1 MEKKALY
8 LAGGGARGAYQ
19 VGVLKAIDEI
29 LKVKVFPFDML
40 CGVSVG
46 SVNAT
51 VLASYAHD
59 FPEAVKR
66 LETLWGA
73 IHCDQVFDVS
83 NYQLGKSVLRN
94 ISHLI
99 VRQNHSGYLLDTSP
113 LRELIHREGDF
124 YLINNNIAQGH
135 LETLEVQC
143 SCYENAQ
150 TVSFYQQKQSFE
162 DWFYPRHMSKF
173 SKITADHIMA
183 SSALPLFFPPVKVG
197 QFHYGDGSLGL
208 VAPLRGCIRFNMNR
222 IMILGTRQA
231 PSFAEAE
238 LVEAHKIDFA
248 QILGAMM
255 NGLFIDNLDR
265 DIELV
270 NRMNDIA
277 RLLTLWRKHQSPW
290 RPIQTLYLRPSM
302 DMGAIAQAQYQSMPA
317 LLRFLLNMLGAK
329 AKSGDLLSFLLFESE
344 FTSEIVKMGY
354 KDTMEQ
360 ANVVAAFFK

>member
-1 MEKKALY
+1 MVKKALY

-40 CGVSVG
+40 SGVSVG
-46 SVNAT
+46 SVNAS

-66 LETLWGA
+66 LDTLWQS
-73 IHCDQVFDVS
+73 IHCDHVFNVS
-83 NYQLGKSVLRN
+83 NYQLGKSVIRN
-94 ISHLI
+94 ISHFV

-113 LRELIHREGDF
+113 LRELILREGDF
-124 YLINNNIAQGH
+124 YLLSNNIHQGN
-135 LETLEVQC
+135 LETMEVQC
-143 SCYENAQ
+143 SCYDNGQ
-150 TVSFYQQKQSFE
+150 TVSFYQHEEPFE
-162 DWFYPRHMSKF
+162 DWFYPRHMSKS
-173 SKITADHIMA
+173 SKITPDHILA
-183 SSALPLFFPPVKVG
+183 SSALPLFFPPVKVDTY
-197 QFHYGDGSLGL
+197 HYGDGSLGL
-208 VAPLRGCIRFNMNR
+208 VAPLRGCIRFEMNR

-238 LVEAHKIDFA
+238 LAEAHRIDFA

-255 NGLFIDNLDR
+255 NGLFVDNLDR

-277 RLLTLWRKHQSPW
+277 RLLTLWRKHQSTW

-302 DMGAIAQAQYQSMPA
+302 DMAAIAQAQYRSMPS

-329 AKSGDLLSFLLFESE
+329 SQSGDLLSFLLFESE
-344 FTSEIVKMGY
+344 FTKEILNMGY
-354 KDTMEQ
+354 KDTMEK
-360 ANVVAAFFK
+360 ADEVAAFFK